1 MTHAASSPLSGA
13 PPLDEPETCFH
24 CGLPVPGGAHYPVEM
39 DGEPRPTCCAGCQ
52 AVAEA
57 ILVSGLGDYYRH
69 RTDPGP
75 TGRAVVPE
83 ELEQLAVYDDERLQ
97 SRFVEM
103 DGEHL
108 REAALILEGITCAAC
123 IWLNERHVNGLP
135 GVLEFRVNYS
145 NHRARLRWDNRL
157 IRLSDVLKAIADIGY
172 VAHPYD
178 PNRQQQVA
186 DRERRLFL
194 RRIALAGLGTMQVMM
209 FAVALYVGEAT
220 GIEPAYERF
229 FQWVSLLVATPVVLY
244 SAQPFFRGAWVDLSH
259 RRLGMDVPVALAIG
273 VAYVASA
280 WATIT
285 GTGEVYFD
293 SVSMFTLF
301 LLTGRFLEMGARHRA
316 AQAGE
321 DLVRLA
327 PNMAR
332 RVEAAG
338 ETMVPVTEV
347 APGDRLRVRP
357 GESVPTDGRV
367 VEGRSA
373 VDESLLTGE
382 SMPLAKSAGDRLV
395 GGTVNVESPLLM
407 EVTEVGE
414 ETVLAAI
421 LRLLDRAQAQKPR
434 LARIADRVA
443 AWFVA
448 AILLVA
454 GLTYTWWHL
463 HAPLDAFWITLSV
476 LVVTC
481 PCALSLATPAALTAG
496 TGRLAAEGLLA
507 TRGHA
512 LEVLSKA
519 TRVVF
524 DKTGTL
530 TAGHLEVVE
539 VEMLR
544 DSWTAPAA
552 LAVAGALEQASE
564 HPIGRALRRA
574 AEERSAAR
582 EVVARSGEG
591 VTGIVDG
598 VAYRLGSPAF
608 AGGAEAPGIATPHAR
623 ATRVTLSDA
632 GGPIAAFTL
641 ADGLRDGARNAVVRL
656 REMGLEVSLFSG
668 DGDGVV
674 AAVAADLGIADHRAR
689 MLPQDKLAAVAALQA
704 QGEVVLMVGDGVND
718 APVLA
723 GADVSLAMG
732 KASAIAQTHA
742 DLVLF
747 NDHLPHIAAGIA
759 TARRTLAIV
768 RQNLGWALLYNVVA
782 LPLAVAGHVQPWMAA
797 IGMSA
802 SSLLVVLNALRL
814 RAPRSAARS
823 PAPAAPAAGPEP
835 S

>member
-1 MTHAASSPLSGA
+1 M
-13 PPLDEPETCFH
+13 DEPETCFH
-24 CGLPVPGGAHYPVEM
+24 CGQPVPKGAHYPVEL
-39 DGEPRPTCCAGCQ
+39 DGEPQPTCCAGCQ

-57 ILVSGLGDYYRH
+57 ILASGLGDYYRY
-69 RTDPGP
+69 RTDAGP

-83 ELEQLAVYDDERLQ
+83 ELERLAVYDDERLQ
-97 SRFVEM
+97 ARFVEA
-103 DGEHL
+103 DGEHI

-123 IWLNERHVNGLP
+123 IWLNERHVNGLS

-145 NHRARLRWDNRL
+145 NHRARLRWDNRV

-186 DRERRLFL
+186 DRERRVFL

-220 GIEPAYERF
+220 GMEPAYKHF
-229 FQWVSLLVATPVVLY
+229 FEWVSLLVATPVVLY
-244 SAQPFFRGAWVDLSH
+244 SAQPFFRGAWTDLRH
-259 RRLGMDVPVALAIG
+259 LRLGMDVPVALAIG

-280 WATIT
+280 WATAS
-285 GTGEVYFD
+285 GSGQVYFD

-332 RVEAAG
+332 RVDAAG
-338 ETMVPVTEV
+338 ESMVPVTDV
-347 APGDRLRVRP
+347 VPGDRLRVRP
-357 GESVPTDGRV
+357 GEAVPTDGRV
-367 VEGRSA
+367 LEGHSS

-382 SMPLAKSAGDRLV
+382 SMPLLKSPGDGVV

-414 ETVLAAI
+414 DTVLAAI
-421 LRLLDRAQAQKPR
+421 LRLLDRAQGQKPR
-434 LARIADRVA
+434 LARVADRVA

-454 GLTYTWWHL
+454 GSTYWWWHL
-463 HAPLDAFWITLSV
+463 EAPADAFWITLSV

-481 PCALSLATPAALTAG
+481 PCALSLATPAALAAG
-496 TGRLAAEGLLA
+496 TGRLATEGLLA

-530 TAGHLEVVE
+530 TVGHLEVVD
-539 VEMLR
+539 VAVLR
-544 DSWTAPAA
+544 DGWTASGA
-552 LAVAGALEQASE
+552 LALAGALEQASE

-574 AEERSAAR
+574 AGDGPQAR
-582 EVVARSGEG
+582 EVTARSGEG
-591 VTGIVDG
+591 ITGIVDG
-598 VAYRLGSPAF
+598 VTFRLGTPAF
-608 AGGAEAPGIATPHAR
+608 AGHDGAPGGVSPDAR
-623 ATRVTLSDA
+623 DTEVMLADPA
-632 GGPIAAFTL
+632 GPIATFTL
-641 ADGLRDGARNAVVRL
+641 ADRL
-656 REMGLEVSLFSG
+656 REGARDAVGRLRDMGLEVSLFSG
-668 DGDGVV
+668 DGEGAV
-674 AAVAADLGIADHRAR
+674 AAVAAALDITDQRAR

-704 QGEVVLMVGDGVND
+704 HGEVVLMVGDGVND

-747 NDHLPHIAAGIA
+747 NDHLPHIPNGIA
-759 TARRTLAIV
+759 TARHTLGIV
-768 RQNLGWALLYNVVA
+768 RQNLAWALIYNVVA
-782 LPLAVAGHVQPWMAA
+782 LPLAVAGLVQPWMAA

-814 RAPRSAARS
+814 RARRGRARATPITPAIAADHS
-823 PAPAAPAAGPEP
+823 
-835 S
+835 